1 MILYAL
7 FGIAFGV
14 VGGMG
19 LGGGIVLI
27 PALTLIMQA
36 GQHEAQGIT
45 LFAYIPMALAA
56 LIMHI
61 RNKQIK
67 LKEIVGIAI
76 FGVAGSVLGYFLATI
91 LDADLLRIF
100 FAVFL
105 ILIAVL
111 RIYKQEIKPKKGNK

>member
-1 MILYAL
+1 MILYGL
-7 FGIAFGV
+7 FGIAFGI

-36 GQHEAQGIT
+36 GQHEAQGMT

-61 RNKQIK
+61 KNKQIK
-67 LKEIVGIAI
+67 IKEIVGIAI

-91 LDADLLRIF
+91 LDADSLRIF

-105 ILIAVL
+105 IIIAVL
-111 RIYKQEIKPKKGNK
+111 RIYKQEIKPKMGK

>member
-1 MILYAL
+1 MIFYGL
-7 FGIAFGV
+7 FGIAFGI

-36 GQHEAQGIT
+36 GQHEAQGMT

-61 RNKQIK
+61 RNRQIK

-91 LDADLLRIF
+91 LDADSLRIF
-100 FAVFL
+100 FAIFL

-111 RIYKQEIKPKKGNK
+111 RIYKQEIKPKMKNK

>member
-1 MILYAL
+1 MILYGL
-7 FGIAFGV
+7 FGIAFGI

-36 GQHEAQGIT
+36 GQHEAQGMT

-67 LKEIVGIAI
+67 LKEIISIAI

-91 LDADLLRIF
+91 LDADSLRTF

-105 ILIAVL
+105 IFIALL
-111 RIYKQEIKPKKGNK
+111 RIYKQEIKPKMGK